1 MLVFNFLGASSES
14 SCCSLLVH
22 CAASSSWRFPYPLP
36 PLCSLAT
43 SFPRR
48 VFVAT
53 PLRLPSRVCTCVSFS
68 SLSSHIDHS
77 TRWLANERAGTA
89 DSDEFSCVE
98 RGEAATL
105 ILWLVLGKLKK
116 SVFLERVV
124 RLKVNKSGNQQRSPL
139 SCLYVGTHRRASLQ
153 RRRFGTVRMQM
164 LCPRR
169 AN

>member
-1 MLVFNFLGASSES
+1 MPLRSQVVAVCSYIAPRAPRGAFLTPFPHFAHLPRVFPVAFSLQPLFVYRLVFA
-14 SCCSLLVH
+14 
-22 CAASSSWRFPYPLP
+22 R
-36 PLCSLAT
+36 
-43 SFPRR
+43 
-48 VFVAT
+48 
-53 PLRLPSRVCTCVSFS
+53 VSFS

-153 RRRFGTVRMQM
+153 RRRFGTVCMQM